1 MNLPIITRR
10 ILPLFILIGLIL
22 IGPLFFPH
30 DALSVND
37 LLKELIIAE
46 NRATLDSSL
55 TDGTY
60 RGEEGIL
67 RIRPEIG
74 KSLGM
79 TVFMD
84 QDYLDS
90 RDLFEKADK
99 SLEEAESAMASKK
112 KENFSGEHVRRVA
125 DQFLAYKKATGL
137 AKKKLTD
144 YRPRLNRNVDER
156 LKKDVSLRIM
166 EKLLSEKLKKTENR
180 LRDALGL
187 FYNTCQGV
195 NQNENPLTDE
205 NVTFVNKVVYQFTR
219 QAPQAVLKKFDLDR
233 ESIPHDRASDINWEQ
248 VVGKR
253 GARYVL
259 LLQKTIKNNAHKGY
273 AVDPLLFLAL
283 MRRESGFNPL
293 AVSSVG
299 AVGLTQIMPK
309 TGKGLGMKKIYEPKY
324 LYQALSMVRDEQKK
338 RRQAKTALF
347 LIDEKNGLK
356 EARKARAL
364 IQTSLMIGEK
374 RQKLFS
380 RYKKE
385 LKAKRNDDRLKPALA
400 IEHGYRYFARQ
411 LKKQKGDI
419 SLALASYNAGPH
431 RVQKYKGIPPF
442 KETVLFRNRVLQY
455 YQGYL
460 EKLGGV
466 P

>member
-1 MNLPIITRR
+1 
-10 ILPLFILIGLIL
+10 
-22 IGPLFFPH
+22 
-30 DALSVND
+30 
-37 LLKELIIAE
+37 
-46 NRATLDSSL
+46 
-55 TDGTY
+55 
-60 RGEEGIL
+60 
-67 RIRPEIG
+67 
-74 KSLGM
+74 
-79 TVFMD
+79 
-84 QDYLDS
+84 
-90 RDLFEKADK
+90 
-99 SLEEAESAMASKK
+99 
-112 KENFSGEHVRRVA
+112 
-125 DQFLAYKKATGL
+125 
-137 AKKKLTD
+137 
-144 YRPRLNRNVDER
+144 
-156 LKKDVSLRIM
+156 
-166 EKLLSEKLKKTENR
+166 
-180 LRDALGL
+180 
-187 FYNTCQGV
+187 
-195 NQNENPLTDE
+195 
-205 NVTFVNKVVYQFTR
+205 
-219 QAPQAVLKKFDLDR
+219 
-233 ESIPHDRASDINWEQ
+233 
-248 VVGKR
+248 
-253 GARYVL
+253 
-259 LLQKTIKNNAHKGY
+259 
-273 AVDPLLFLAL
+273 